1 MACTKTSLQ
10 PYLIFVADA
19 ADILRGEFSGH
30 VEKFK
35 IGNVELWR
43 CEDWTYGDEE
53 FELLYLQCQ
62 IYG

>member
-35 IGNVELWR
+35 IGNVELWKLNMWR
-43 CEDWTYGDEE
+43 YGDKE
-53 FELLYLQCQ
+53 FELLSLPCQ
-62 IYG
+62 TYG